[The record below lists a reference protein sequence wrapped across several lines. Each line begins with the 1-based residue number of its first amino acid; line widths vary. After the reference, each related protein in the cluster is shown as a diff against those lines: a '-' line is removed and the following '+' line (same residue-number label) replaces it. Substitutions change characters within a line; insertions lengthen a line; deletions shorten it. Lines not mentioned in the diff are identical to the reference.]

1 MKYWSYAEVEKSAK
15 AIFELELGE
24 IYLTKGDMPWDLA
37 VSCEPGGG
45 HRLDIA
51 TDIWFRGISRSGV
64 SLRWSFDIEPPSA
77 NGKATYQIDVAGCRE
92 VLQELTDPCRTQFRN
107 YLHDCAREVE
117 KQAIE
122 LDRTNNNNWA
132 VVKAL
137 QSI

>member
-92 VLQELTDPCRTQFRN
+92 V
-107 YLHDCAREVE
+107 E